1 MTPRW
6 EPPPEGW
13 CCLNVDAALFPGE
26 NRMGW
31 RAVLRDHTGKFLSC
45 SEGMQGLHV
54 PELPEALGV
63 RCSITMVRAR
73 GFLKIVVVVS
83 DCLSLMQRSPSSV
96 QDRSVISDIKNV
108 TADFQSCLF
117 KFSPRSSNVVAHK
130 LSRTAEPVVL
140 SVVNFVMMCSNQ

>member
-1 MTPRW
+1 MTPCS

-13 CCLNVDAALFPGE
+13 CCLNVEALFPSE

-31 RAVLRDHTGKFLSC
+31 RAVLPDHTGKFLSC

-54 PELPEALGV
+54 PVLPEALGV

-73 GFLKIVVVVS
+73 GFLT
-83 DCLSLMQRSPSSV
+83 LMQRISSSV
-96 QDRSVISDIKNV
+96 QDRSVIRAVISDIKNV

-130 LSRTAEPVVL
+130 LSRAAKPVVYL
-140 SVVNFVMMCSNQ
+140 W

>member
-1 MTPRW
+1 VKIVW
-6 EPPPEGW
+6 AGEQ
-13 CCLNVDAALFPGE
+13 CCE
-26 NRMGW
+26 II
-31 RAVLRDHTGKFLSC
+31 LRDA
-45 SEGMQGLHV
+45 GLHV

-83 DCLSLMQRSPSSV
+83 DCLSLMQRISSSV
-96 QDRSVISDIKNV
+96 QDRSVIRAVISDIKNV

-130 LSRTAEPVVL
+130 LSRAAKPVVYL
-140 SVVNFVMMCSNQ
+140 W